1 MPIKNWKKEILT
13 IPNMLSMFR
22 LVLIPVYIYIYLNA
36 TEPRHYC
43 LAAGILAVSCLT
55 DMVDGKIA
63 RKFNMISN
71 FGKLL
76 DPIADKMTQLALII
90 CLSLRHK
97 PLRIML
103 VLFLA
108 KEFFQFFA
116 LIINLRRG
124 QALDGALISGK
135 ICTTVLFVCLTI
147 MVMMPGL
154 SEKTTTIMTGICM
167 VFLSWAFWDYIL
179 AFFGKNK
186 KVHDLEL
193 DT

>member
-1 MPIKNWKKEILT
+1 MPIKDWKKEIMT

-36 TEPRHYC
+36 TEPNHYL
-43 LAAGILAVSCLT
+43 LAAGILAVSCAT

-71 FGKLL
+71 LGKLL
-76 DPIADKMTQLALII
+76 DPIADKMTQLALLI
-90 CLSLRHK
+90 CLSLHRTA
-97 PLRIML
+97 LRVL
-103 VLFLA
+103 LALFLV

-116 LIINLRRG
+116 LIFNLRKG
-124 QALDGALISGK
+124 QALDGALLSGK
-135 ICTTVLFVCLTI
+135 ICTTVLFTSLII
-147 MVMMPGL
+147 MVMLPGL
-154 SEKTTTIMTGICM
+154 SDRTTGLITSICII
-167 VFLSWAFWDYIL
+167 FLLWAFVDYIR

-193 DT
+193 